1 MRKIE
6 LSVGG
11 EMIYLPS
18 VLQPIRHLYSVTSST
33 YTINRGN
40 TNRMI
45 VNFVLTIVIHIDI
58 LIMVVHY
65 ELYE

>member
-1 MRKIE
+1 MRRIE

-45 VNFVLTIVIHIDI
+45 NDFVLNIVIHTAI
-58 LIMVVHY
+58 LIMIVHY
-65 ELYE
+65 ELCE